1 MPLFLSC
8 IPHGPWL
15 ILWKI
20 MATVVFPRNPSS
32 STQHSP
38 HMAMAGPDCLFNT
51 STPTTSALIDPIGI
65 AWINCC
71 AKVLQLKCDKSGWF
85 QIYQMT
91 QTTSPRTSS
100 AMDGSGCGL
109 YTFHEIT
116 GGSDHSLCILGY
128 NGWVAWMRDYK
139 RRQLHEQDYIIL
151 HPVGDCVMAD
161 KVSGCSNVQRVPT
174 LHPLEHCYCV
184 CEYIEWILPHNKR
197 LAEKVGGNKSNKVIK
212 LDTNSRTL
220 LGHLEETSHLW
231 IKGCGLG
238 ITLFTP
244 PSSSLSKAVLKKVHC
259 STSNSSGIAFIS
271 GVMSCLWY
279 VS

>member
-1 MPLFLSC
+1 MPLLLSC
-8 IPHGPWL
+8 IPPWL

-100 AMDGSGCGL
+100 TMDGCTLSMKSLVARIIRCVSSCTMGGW
-109 YTFHEIT
+109 HEWGT
-116 GGSDHSLCILGY
+116 TRGASY
-128 NGWVAWMRDYK
+128 MNR
-139 RRQLHEQDYIIL
+139 IIL
-151 HPVGDCVMAD
+151 FCT
-161 KVSGCSNVQRVPT
+161 Q
-174 LHPLEHCYCV
+174 
-184 CEYIEWILPHNKR
+184 W
-197 LAEKVGGNKSNKVIK
+197 
-212 LDTNSRTL
+212 
-220 LGHLEETSHLW
+220 ET
-231 IKGCGLG
+231 
-238 ITLFTP
+238 
-244 PSSSLSKAVLKKVHC
+244 V
-259 STSNSSGIAFIS
+259 
-271 GVMSCLWY
+271 
-279 VS
+279 